1 MAGKIGSSARK
12 GRWGDLL
19 AVGYCYGLN
28 CVLPNPT
35 PGPQDVTVCGDGTFK
50 EVTEVEL
57 GLKVGPSSHKTGV
70 LLRGDQNTVTQ

>member
-50 EVTEVEL
+50 EVTEVE
-57 GLKVGPSSHKTGV
+57 
-70 LLRGDQNTVTQ
+70 